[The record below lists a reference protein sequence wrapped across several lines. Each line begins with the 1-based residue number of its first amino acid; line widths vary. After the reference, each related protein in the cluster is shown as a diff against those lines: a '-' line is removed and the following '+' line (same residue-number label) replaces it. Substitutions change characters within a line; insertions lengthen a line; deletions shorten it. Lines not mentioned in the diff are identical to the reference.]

1 MCLQSK
7 TASQQGLTA
16 AQVSSVRVVTED
28 ALLDEEQ
35 DERRHLVREVTTSSF
50 IKVFNSSFITEVKS
64 DSLAR
69 SRLSLLC

>member
-1 MCLQSK
+1 M
-7 TASQQGLTA
+7 
-16 AQVSSVRVVTED
+16 RVVTED